1 MLVNK
6 KYISVKFSESKLKS
20 RNRDLS
26 ILLEMSN
33 FLATSMNLK
42 HIFEGAL
49 SKVLEYFQFEG
60 GRIYLLDGEG
70 QFLDLAAYQGV
81 QPYGLERESINEGF
95 SGKAV
100 RTKSFI
106 AQHVSELEDKKRMAL
121 LLRKG
126 FRIIICVPLIIM
138 DQVRGVMNLATSRET
153 IALNEDKI
161 DLLTAIGNQIA
172 IAANNAKLYEDL
184 NNKIRILEE
193 KKEMIKFFTYAV
205 SHDLKSPAVGIHGL
219 TRRFQEKY
227 GVLLDEKGKTYCDQ
241 ILKTSENMVALVQKI
256 NDYMRTKEAPFR
268 IEKFRLKEIT
278 EMIRNEFSII
288 MESRQINWSEP
299 DLLPEIMG
307 DKMAVSRVFRNF
319 VDNALKYGGDGMME
333 IRIGYKEDAAFHIL
347 SVSDDGIGIKEE
359 DKEKIFERF
368 QRDETSRGIAG
379 SGLGLAI
386 VKETAERHQGRAWME
401 NEKKGVTTFY
411 ISISKDLTE
420 AG

>member
-81 QPYGLERESINEGF
+81 QPYGLERENIKEGF

-106 AQHVSELEDKKRMAL
+106 VQHVSELEDKKRTAL

-138 DQVRGVMNLATSRET
+138 DQVRGVMNLATSKET
-153 IALNEDKI
+153 IALKEDKI

-172 IAANNAKLYEDL
+172 IAANNAKLYEEL
-184 NNKIRILEE
+184 NNQIRILEE
-193 KKEMIKFFTYAV
+193 KKEMIKFFAYSV

-219 TRRFQEKY
+219 TKRLQEKY
-227 GVLLDEKGKTYCDQ
+227 GFLLDEKGKTYCDQ

-278 EMIRNEFSII
+278 EMIRNEFSSI

-307 DKMAVSRVFRNF
+307 DKMAVSRVLRNF

-333 IRIGYKEDAAFHIL
+333 IRIGFKEDAAFHIL
-347 SVSDDGIGIKEE
+347 SVSDDGIGIKDG

-401 NEKKGVTTFY
+401 NGKKGGTTFY
-411 ISISKDLTE
+411 FSISKDLKE